1 MKRLFDFL
9 AAAVALIVL
18 SPILVPVLLALRFSG
33 EGEIFY
39 RQERLGRGGRPFSIL
54 KFATMLKDSPNMSG
68 GDITTGNDPRV
79 LPFGRFLRKSK
90 INELPQLFNVLL
102 GDMSIIG
109 PRPLTPRV
117 AAMFTEA
124 HWRTVAGLRPGLSGI
139 GSIVFRDEERLFAV
153 ADDRQKVYAEVI
165 APYKAALERWY
176 AEHQSFALDIKLI
189 LLTILAVLQPDMDV
203 TRHLDDLPAP
213 SPELTALRQRSAGLA

>member
-1 MKRLFDFL
+1 MKRLFDFTASL
-9 AAAVALIVL
+9 VAVLLL
-18 SPILVPVLLALRFSG
+18 SPILLPVALILKFTG

-39 RQERLGRGGRPFSIL
+39 RQVRVGRAGRKFGIL
-54 KFATMLKDSPNMSG
+54 KFATMLKDSPNMAG

-117 AAMFTEA
+117 ASMFSDE
-124 HWRTVAGLRPGLSGI
+124 HWRTVGHLRPGLSGI
-139 GSIVFRDEERLFAV
+139 GSIVFRDEERLFSV
-153 ADDRQKVYAEVI
+153 VDDHQRVYAEVI

-176 AEHQSFALDIKLI
+176 ARHQSFALDIKLI
-189 LLTILAVLQPDMDV
+189 LLTIMAVLQPDLDV
-203 TRHLDDLPAP
+203 SRYLKDLPVP
-213 SPELTALRQRSAGLA
+213 SPELVELRRRSASLR